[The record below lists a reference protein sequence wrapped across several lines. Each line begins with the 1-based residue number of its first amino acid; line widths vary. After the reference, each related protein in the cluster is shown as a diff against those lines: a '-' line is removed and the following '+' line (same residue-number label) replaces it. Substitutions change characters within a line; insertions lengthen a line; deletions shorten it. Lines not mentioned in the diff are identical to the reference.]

1 MVQAIKSPVAVGAM
15 AFIAS
20 MLIIGAFMGPTT
32 CNSGWQS
39 GSIGRQGAC
48 SHHGGVNRTPGT
60 LRFMVSLGV
69 GIWAGIIVARRR
81 DREAVASPFL
91 PFEKG
96 DRPTGRSEPRSIKTP
111 EPATGVTGA
120 NTVHGTTCHS
130 CGFTMRG
137 FSEKGRIVLRCSATG
152 CDAERRIR

>member
-1 MVQAIKSPVAVGAM
+1 MIQAIKSPVAVGAM

-48 SHHGGVNRTPGT
+48 SHHGGVDRTPGT

-69 GIWAGIIVARRR
+69 GVWAGIIVARRR
-81 DREAVASPFL
+81 DRAAVASPFL

-96 DRPTGRSEPRSIKTP
+96 GRPTGRS
-111 EPATGVTGA
+111 
-120 NTVHGTTCHS
+120 
-130 CGFTMRG
+130 
-137 FSEKGRIVLRCSATG
+137 
-152 CDAERRIR
+152 